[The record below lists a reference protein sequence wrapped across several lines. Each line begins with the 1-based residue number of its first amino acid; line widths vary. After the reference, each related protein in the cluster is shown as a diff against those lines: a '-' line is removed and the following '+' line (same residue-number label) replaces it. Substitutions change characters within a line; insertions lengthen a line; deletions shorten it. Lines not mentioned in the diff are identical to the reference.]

1 MSDERKS
8 AEQVLADTGVWVSTT
23 SGHSMK
29 PMLHDRRDTVV
40 VRPAEARLRRYD
52 VALYRAGGQLIL
64 HRVVRVLPDG
74 YKIRGDHCDFTET
87 VADSQILGVL
97 TAFTRKGRR
106 IDAHDRRYRAYAAVW
121 TFLYPV
127 RKAWRV
133 SVRLAGRVWRIIFRR
148 KETSHDD

>member
-8 AEQVLADTGVWVSTT
+8 AEQVLAETGVWVSTT

-40 VRPAEARLRRYD
+40 VEPAAARLKRYD
-52 VALYRAGGQLIL
+52 VALYRAGEKLIL
-64 HRVVRVLPDG
+64 HRVVRVRPDG

-97 TAFTRKGRR
+97 TSFTRKGRR
-106 IDAHDRRYRAYAAVW
+106 INVRDRRYRAYAAVW
-121 TFLYPV
+121 TFLYPI
-127 RKAWRV
+127 RKVWRV
-133 SVRLAGRVWRIIFRR
+133 LVRLAGKLWRKIVP
-148 KETSHDD
+148 KKSQ